1 MTDGSAYLITYVV
14 IMAALAGVLYL
25 AGGLI
30 AVGIGLLGVVL
41 AAALI
46 GVWILWA
53 GTERE
58 VTNAEP

>member
-1 MTDGSAYLITYVV
+1 MTDGGAYLITYVV
-14 IMAALAGVLYL
+14 IMAAFAVVLYL

-53 GTERE
+53 GAERE